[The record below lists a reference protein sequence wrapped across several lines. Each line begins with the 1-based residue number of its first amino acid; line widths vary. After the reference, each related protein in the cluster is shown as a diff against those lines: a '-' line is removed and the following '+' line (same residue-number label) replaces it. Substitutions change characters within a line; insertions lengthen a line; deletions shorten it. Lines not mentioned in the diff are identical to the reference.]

1 MQTAEQSDCF
11 NSTMANEHAISLID
25 YVERGSAL
33 YIQLAVYDAET
44 ERHFQEEVRFLD
56 DLLYGEFVHPQHSP
70 LSDAC
75 RCHVITYLKDRFNR

>member
-1 MQTAEQSDCF
+1 MAKQSDCF
-11 NSTMANEHAISLID
+11 NSGMANEHRVSLID
-25 YVERGSAL
+25 FVERGSSL

-44 ERHFQEEVRFLD
+44 ERHFREEVRFLD

-75 RCHVITYLKDRFNR
+75 RQHVIAYLKDRFNR